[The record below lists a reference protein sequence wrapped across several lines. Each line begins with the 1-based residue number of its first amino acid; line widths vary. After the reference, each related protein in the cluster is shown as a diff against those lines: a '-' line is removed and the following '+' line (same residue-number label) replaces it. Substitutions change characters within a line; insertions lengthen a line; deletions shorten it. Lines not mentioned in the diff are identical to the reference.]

1 MWLGLKTGKMIPIL
15 QATKSVTNISISFT
29 LTGSAFYHNYSK
41 TMVYIELK
49 KKTGFCLTHKAYDFF
64 RPGKASLT
72 MTVPSSTKNS
82 SFTPWDF
89 KYAAI
94 CFAPSIPR
102 TFLKN
107 QLSTLANKKRQQP
120 PYQALSFS
128 CTSPLLSL
136 SYPNCGGGGE
146 GGEEGERGVGGK
158 EKTLWKW
165 LGVLVHNLQMS

>member
-1 MWLGLKTGKMIPIL
+1 MWLALKTGKMIPIL

-29 LTGSAFYHNYSK
+29 LMGSAFYHNYSK

-49 KKTGFCLTHKAYDFF
+49 KKNIGFCLTHKAYDFF

-82 SFTPWDF
+82 SLTPWDF

-120 PYQALSFS
+120 HYQALSFS
-128 CTSPLLSL
+128 CASPPLSL
-136 SYPNCGGGGE
+136 SYPNCGGGGR
-146 GGEEGERGVGGK
+146 GRRERKRGGVGRKRSFESGW
-158 EKTLWKW
+158 E
-165 LGVLVHNLQMS
+165 S